1 MGNGSPNIASGYK
14 GPNSLETLEEH
25 IYWLEMNIA
34 DVDLILKEAKK
45 DGLTRSEYL
54 LIEHASWSGSLTP
67 TTRSAIK
74 AFVNNYRNKYEM
86 EGRPIS
92 PTQFLSDPE
101 LRGGILK
108 DPAVMKKH
116 QGQAR
121 YEVHHIPF
129 RTLSHPY
136 SIGNS
141 VSKIEQGQAGD
152 CYFLAVLSII
162 GRDKSHLLEDKILID
177 GDGSVWFKFYNF
189 LPDRQEEWVRV
200 DADIPMINGQ
210 PVYANSEP
218 HLLISLYEKAYAKWK
233 GGYEYIGNGGFPKD
247 VFGELLGKGAE
258 RRLIKASDTST
269 LANSIAGGCDEY
281 PNLFDWMDCR
291 KRHGGLMVMASHSDE
306 NLKAT
311 GMYREG
317 ELFGPHAYTI
327 TKIDTTNK
335 TVSLHNPWGN
345 GPTHG
350 VITVTF
356 DQFLRVAQYV
366 DYWNPLANYI
376 RPSPSK

>member
-1 MGNGSPNIASGYK
+1 MGNGSPKIPSGYK
-14 GPNSLETLEEH
+14 GPNSLATLEKH
-25 IYWLEMNIA
+25 IYWLEENIA
-34 DVDLILKEAKK
+34 DVELILKDAEK
-45 DGLTRSEYL
+45 DGLTRSEF
-54 LIEHASWSGSLTP
+54 IVISNSIWSRSFEP
-67 TTRSAIK
+67 TTQSAIK
-74 AFVNNYRNKYEM
+74 AFVNNYRNKYEI

-121 YEVHHIPF
+121 YEVRHIPF
-129 RTLSHPY
+129 LTLSHPY
-136 SIGNS
+136 SIGYS

-162 GRDKSHLLEDKILID
+162 GHYQPHLLEDKILID
-177 GDGSVWFKFYNF
+177 GDGSVWFKFHTF
-189 LPDRQEEWVRV
+189 SPDRQEEWVHV
-200 DADIPMINGQ
+200 DADIPMIDGR
-210 PVYANSEP
+210 PLYVNSSHQILP
-218 HLLISLYEKAYAKWK
+218 LYEKAYAQWK

-247 VFGELLGKGAE
+247 VFAELIGKKAE
-258 RRLIKASDTST
+258 RRLIKASDTSALLDSMT
-269 LANSIAGGCDEY
+269 TCDEKST
-281 PNLFDWMDCR
+281 PFDWMDCR

-317 ELFGPHAYTI
+317 ELFGPHAYAI

-366 DYWNPLANYI
+366 DYWNPLANY
-376 RPSPSK
+376 